1 MRLDKTGLQE
11 REAWKALG
19 YHVPSYDR
27 EQLTENTKKNP
38 EWIHFGAGNIFRA
51 YQANLMQQLMEE
63 GKSDT
68 GLIVAEGF
76 DYEIIEKMYRPH
88 DDYSI
93 LVTLKG
99 NGEVEKTVIGS
110 IVESLILDSENDE
123 EFSRL
128 KEIFAAPSL
137 KMASF
142 TITEKGY
149 SLVDGK
155 GDTLPAVARDL
166 ENGPVKPES

>member
-1 MRLDKTGLQE
+1 MKLDKEGLRE
-11 REAWKALG
+11 SEAWKSAG
-19 YHVPSYDR
+19 YHVPAYDR
-27 EQLTENTKKNP
+27 EVLTDNTKQNP
-38 EWIHFGAGNIFRA
+38 QWIHFGAGNIFRA

-63 GKSDT
+63 GKSET

-93 LVTLKG
+93 LVTLKS
-99 NGEVEKTVIGS
+99 NGEVEKTIIGS
-110 IVESLILDSENDE
+110 IVESLILDSENE
-123 EFSRL
+123 AEFTRL
-128 KEIFAAPSL
+128 KDIFAAPSL
-137 KMASF
+137 QMASF

-155 GDTLPAVARDL
+155 GEIGRAHV
-166 ENGPVKPES
+166 